1 MGILSPRG
9 EEKVTFIACGGY
21 FEGGNIFCMLM
32 SFAVS
37 NIPLAPWG
45 EDAHRAGEGHL
56 IIIRN
61 YDRQMERAWLY

>member
-1 MGILSPRG
+1 M
-9 EEKVTFIACGGY
+9 GGY
-21 FEGGNIFCMLM
+21 FEGGNIFCKLM

-45 EDAHRAGEGHL
+45 EDAHRAGEGPL

-61 YDRQMERAWLY
+61 YDRQMERALLY